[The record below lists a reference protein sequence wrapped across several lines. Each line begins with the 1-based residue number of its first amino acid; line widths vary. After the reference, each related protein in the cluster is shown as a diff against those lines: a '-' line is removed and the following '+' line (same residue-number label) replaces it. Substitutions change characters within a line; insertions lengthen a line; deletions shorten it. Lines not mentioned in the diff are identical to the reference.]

1 MCCLGA
7 GLTKIDD
14 VTQLFL
20 SKWAVLGQ
28 FKLQKAADYRRN
40 LDLRDKPVC
49 DVYLSSYKLTS

>member
-14 VTQLFL
+14 VTQLFF

-40 LDLRDKPVC
+40 LDLRDKP
-49 DVYLSSYKLTS
+49 SSYKLTS